1 MRSPATLVVA
11 LGLANFTILQ
21 TFISETVFKTMRELQ
36 HSWEVAHELFL
47 LYLREIEWDATRATN
62 FANVYRQGM
71 QDTLLTQARSN
82 ASTFFRTRG
91 ANPRAGSPSFN
102 TNVCQVIEW
111 NGRSSESSQKCCVSW
126 NLNKEHTSRQL
137 ASDGT
142 CLFAH
147 RCMQYVSDK
156 GPYGQCRGNHRKS
169 ECTYDEGKKLARPF
183 KA

>member
-1 MRSPATLVVA
+1 MLPTA
-11 LGLANFTILQ
+11 LWMANFSIVQ
-21 TFISETVFKTMRELQ
+21 SFISEVVFKTIRELKQ
-36 HSWEVAHELFL
+36 GWEVAHELFL
-47 LYLREIEWDATRATN
+47 LYLREIEWDATRASS

-82 ASTFFRTRG
+82 AAAFFRTLRKETAG
-91 ANPRAGSPSFN
+91 GVAGSS
-102 TNVCQVIEW
+102 VCQPIEW
-111 NGRSSESSQKCCVSW
+111 NGRSTESSQKCCVSW
-126 NLNKEHTSRQL
+126 NLTKDHTARQL

-169 ECTYDEGKKLARPF
+169 ECNYDEDKKLAKPL